1 MNNLIAVGDI
11 LKDPQTQT
19 RYRIVDLAYE
29 NVVLCQM
36 DTKKFIL
43 TMHSLKTIITLIADG
58 GLIEESEDTIVFDA
72 ELLNGSVKEKYIT
85 RQAVVSEIM
94 NIYGKRLTDLCGKS
108 PKPEL
113 KVILEKYSMP
123 TPSFWRM
130 FTK

>member
-72 ELLNGSVKEKYIT
+72 ELLKGSVKDKYIT
-85 RQAVVSEIM
+85 RKAVVSEIM
-94 NIYGKRLTDLCGKS
+94 
-108 PKPEL
+108 
-113 KVILEKYSMP
+113 
-123 TPSFWRM
+123 
-130 FTK
+130 